1 MSRTGPRGCVFRVGG
16 NSFYAPCSRCRV
28 GLAQAREW
36 EPTLPPLV
44 REQTAISD
52 QAAAAEHNELR
63 ISEQRDARRQKREW
77 LLDAGQQAYPVCVAR
92 DRTLAEI
99 RAAHGELP
107 AGSASGEM
115 VATAGRVM
123 SQRDIGGILFATL
136 RAGDGA
142 ELQVMLTSARS
153 GGDLMAGWRQV
164 IDIGDI
170 VAVHGEVVTTS
181 RGELTV
187 VADKWEMAA
196 KALRPLPTPRS
207 PLSDE
212 FRVRRRYVDLI
223 VRPEAGAMVRTR
235 SAVLRSLRE
244 SFYGPCS
251 ARGSTAQT
259 GS

>member
-16 NSFYAPCSRCRV
+16 NSFYAPGSRCRV

-123 SQRDIGGILFATL
+123 SQRDIGGL
-136 RAGDGA
+136 R
-142 ELQVMLTSARS
+142 
-153 GGDLMAGWRQV
+153 
-164 IDIGDI
+164 
-170 VAVHGEVVTTS
+170 
-181 RGELTV
+181 
-187 VADKWEMAA
+187 
-196 KALRPLPTPRS
+196 
-207 PLSDE
+207 
-212 FRVRRRYVDLI
+212 
-223 VRPEAGAMVRTR
+223 
-235 SAVLRSLRE
+235 
-244 SFYGPCS
+244 
-251 ARGSTAQT
+251 RGSDGGLAAGYRHRRHRRGTW
-259 GS
+259 

>member
-16 NSFYAPCSRCRV
+16 NSFYAPGSRCRV

-107 AGSASGEM
+107 AGP
-115 VATAGRVM
+115 VM

-251 ARGSTAQT
+251 ARGSTAPT